1 MSQPADPVTEGPVE
15 IGEIAQMEPESEEAG
30 KPVFMARLGQRSYI
44 TFAFL
49 DSWDGITVYHAE
61 SHRKGRMAA
70 LLDAVCKRFMNSK
83 PTQITFAN
91 VVSEWTEGRDLRNVL
106 KGFEEETRV
115 AEEGPHEGDK
125 YQVLVGTWE
134 PEQRHLEVDA

>member
-1 MSQPADPVTEGPVE
+1 MVEYPVREGPVE
-15 IGEIAQMEPESEEAG
+15 IAEIAQMQPESEEAG
-30 KPVFMARLGQRSYI
+30 KPVFMARLGERDYI

-70 LLDAVCKRFMNSK
+70 LLDAVLKRFMNSNA
-83 PTQITFAN
+83 TQVTFAN
-91 VVSEWTEGRDLRNVL
+91 VVSEWTQGRDLRNVL

-115 AEEGPHEGDK
+115 AEEGPAAGDK

-134 PEQRHLEVDA
+134 PEQRHLEVET